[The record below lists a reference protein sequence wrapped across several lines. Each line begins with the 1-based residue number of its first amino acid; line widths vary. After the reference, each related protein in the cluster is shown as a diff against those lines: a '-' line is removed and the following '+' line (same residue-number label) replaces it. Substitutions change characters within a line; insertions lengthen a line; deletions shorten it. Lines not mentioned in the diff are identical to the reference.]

1 MCRYA
6 LACLRHLAAT
16 QASQDVMLQCSSAVV
31 STLQTYVG
39 TPAVAV
45 HCLACIGHLATAAAS
60 LYVFVRVCMR
70 VRVWKCVSV
79 CVWRGVAWCG
89 SSSPVWVVRLRRVEL
104 CAAVLAAGAKLSLPP
119 PLPSRGMLHCCDFPF
134 PMCFVPCPLSIL
146 ANT

>member
-60 LYVFVRVCMR
+60 LYVFVC
-70 VRVWKCVSV
+70 
-79 CVWRGVAWCG
+79 GVAWRG
-89 SSSPVWVVRLRRVEL
+89 TSSPVWVVRLRRVGL
-104 CAAVLAAGAKLSLPP
+104 CAAVQAAVAKLSLPP
-119 PLPSRGMLHCCDFPF
+119 PPPPRPPPPF
-134 PMCFVPCPLSIL
+134 PWHVALLCFALRLLSIL
-146 ANT
+146 IYT

>member
-1 MCRYA
+1 MFTQAHKGTPAVCRYA

-60 LYVFVRVCMR
+60 LYVFVC
-70 VRVWKCVSV
+70 
-79 CVWRGVAWCG
+79 GVAWRG
-89 SSSPVWVVRLRRVEL
+89 TSSPVWVVRLRR
-104 CAAVLAAGAKLSLPP
+104 AMLSLTPAT
-119 PLPSRGMLHCCDFPF
+119 PF
-134 PMCFVPCPLSIL
+134 PWHAALLWLSFPPVLYSIPTL
-146 ANT
+146 HSC